1 MNADGTNQTNISNN
15 DSGDH
20 APSWSPDGN
29 KIAFQSYIDDNWEI
43 YVMDY

>member
-1 MNADGTNQTNISNN
+1 MTKIESNVT
-15 DSGDH
+15 DFE
-20 APSWSPDGN
+20 WSPDGS